1 MNDRRRQ
8 NEGHAENEGDDQATH
23 KVILDL
29 PNVAAAM
36 RLRNKS
42 GGAHSQEAEAEIDE
56 IEDQAAQR
64 DTADKAGIVKASHH
78 RGVGGTDKREG
89 DVGDDDRP
97 GNRPEVAPA
106 CALPPAVVRAFLR
119 TVVRGGLRGGRA
131 HVRISCRSLH
141 L

>member
-1 MNDRRRQ
+1 
-8 NEGHAENEGDDQATH
+8 
-23 KVILDL
+23 
-29 PNVAAAM
+29 M

-78 RGVGGTDKREG
+78 RGIGGTDKREG

-97 GNRPEVAPA
+97 GNGPEVAPA
-106 CALPPAVVRAFLR
+106 CALPPAVVRAVLR
-119 TVVRGGLRGGRA
+119 TVVRGGLWGVVLMFGSA
-131 HVRISCRSLH
+131 AGLCTCDVLPYS
-141 L
+141 